1 MRIDIY
7 LPKPSRVFGRYLES
21 KINGSDRMRIYLAG
35 GITGNLFPLWKKWG
49 GQDESIDFKRVM
61 DIYLVNPSSR
71 PYTIERNEYLL
82 SGGASR
88 KKRNGDGHENYRGG
102 AGFDTYP

>member
-1 MRIDIY
+1 MEVIGCEFTLQAVSQEIY
-7 LPKPSRVFGRYLES
+7 SRYGKS
-21 KINGSDRMRIYLAG
+21 G
-35 GITGNLFPLWKKWG
+35 G